1 MAECDNCVRGSDCKV
16 REMYEQVKKNWGE
29 GVRCSG
35 YIDKNTPDGYQIKR
49 TIFDEV
55 LAADVEEVKTG
66 QWVTKYNEHGYHKE
80 CSVCGARW
88 MLDSQKHICIETP
101 RCHNCG
107 AKLKKEESDENNQD

>member
-1 MAECDNCVRGSDCKV
+1 MSKEYIE
-16 REMYEQVKKNWGE
+16 REPLEEYFTKLP
-29 GVRCSG
+29 R
-35 YIDKNTPDGYQIKR
+35 
-49 TIFDEV
+49 FV
-55 LAADVEEVKTG
+55 LHKEDAAAAVATAPAADVEEVKTG

-101 RCHNCG
+101 RCYNCG